1 MLRYYSYYS
10 FGGYKDFY
18 LGSSEDSFD
27 AVYYLP
33 LLPVWEERATKNND
47 SELTAKVAELKK
59 LPMIEEMV
67 EGRNC
72 NMPKSGNL
80 LFSHGGYKLILE
92 HLEGDVHALAVRD
105 IACKDKDESGRQIP
119 FLFIVTADTLAEQ
132 RDLNKIAA
140 YATSNMKTFS
150 SVVAS
155 YFSFDVQ
162 KNGLRFDLREV
173 TEWLKE
179 VIKKSDAAEVPVV
192 DRNVLVS
199 SDKNKVALLLLPNGM
214 SVETACDELNL
225 TNKEIVAVKSSE
237 ILPMDNV
244 QLLIRNLRKFYEGK
258 QDELDAERMKK
269 RLRELG
275 IAVGA
280 GLLFGIILTSLFS

>member
-47 SELTAKVAELKK
+47 NELAAKVAELKK
-59 LPMIEEMV
+59 LPLIEEMT
-67 EGRNC
+67 EAKNC

-105 IACKDKDESGRQIP
+105 IACKEKDESGRQIP
-119 FLFIVTADTLAEQ
+119 FLFIITADTLAEQ

-140 YATSNMKTFS
+140 YAASNLKTFS
-150 SVVAS
+150 GIVAS
-155 YFSFDVQ
+155 HFSFDVQ
-162 KNGLRFDLREV
+162 KNGLRFDLCEV
-173 TEWLKE
+173 TEWLKGI
-179 VIKKSDAAEVPVV
+179 IKNNDAAEVPLV
-192 DRNVLVS
+192 DRDVLIS
-199 SDKNKVALLLLPNGM
+199 ADKNKVALLLLPNGM
-214 SVETACDELNL
+214 SIETASKELNL
-225 TNKEIVAVKSSE
+225 TNREIVAVKSSE

-258 QDELDAERMKK
+258 QDEIDTERMKK

-280 GLLFGIILTSLFS
+280 GLLLGIILTSLFS